1 MLLNGA
7 RVQTLPLLW
16 ICSVGTAEGKAHA
29 WNDSALTSKH
39 NVSAELVLAL
49 PLLFLFFPSLP
60 PAAYFIPPFLV
71 SLLSSLPL
79 RFVLCPPF
87 PRLLSLKV
95 FFLFLLWVGELEWES
110 GCLDDDTGTDNRGQG
125 VHQGCYQLH
134 KRQTTKQQRGAPRRV
149 PALAPDTACL
159 AGSLKRG
166 FRAQKTEVEV
176 CSFSFLQMGRGIS
189 WQEPAARLSD
199 FQARGREEGRELAIW
214 HQGLP
219 RY

>member
-1 MLLNGA
+1 MSLLS
-7 RVQTLPLLW
+7 L
-16 ICSVGTAEGKAHA
+16 C
-29 WNDSALTSKH
+29 
-39 NVSAELVLAL
+39 
-49 PLLFLFFPSLP
+49 LLFPSSSSPSLP
-60 PAAYFIPPFLV
+60 SPAAYFIPPFLV
-71 SLLSSLPL
+71 SLLSSPPL
-79 RFVLCPPF
+79 RFVLCPP
-87 PRLLSLKV
+87 PLSQASLLES

-110 GCLDDDTGTDNRGQG
+110 GCRDDDTGTDNRERG

-166 FRAQKTEVEV
+166 FRAHKTEVEV

-219 RY
+219 WY